1 MGKKG
6 FSHIGR
12 RIMCV
17 FMEEKG
23 MEKLARAITIYSAV
37 RYWEAKAKS
46 IKPVLRQNPEAIVKI
61 AKEFNEFVEKGV

>member
-1 MGKKG
+1 
-6 FSHIGR
+6 
-12 RIMCV
+12 
-17 FMEEKG
+17 MEEKG